1 ISLRMGMSFFGKNI
15 TGLIIQAKEFN
26 LILIGFYTLLFGLFM
41 GYLAYLS
48 LNYASQLASVS
59 VEGVAYS
66 AGLRGMGGIFSGAK
80 NFMQNSVRFGM
91 GASGAGYSR
100 APAAYKVGGAIHRT
114 ARAVTNSV
122 RNRANK
128 S

>member
-1 ISLRMGMSFFGKNI
+1 
-15 TGLIIQAKEFN
+15 
-26 LILIGFYTLLFGLFM
+26 
-41 GYLAYLS
+41 
-48 LNYASQLASVS
+48 
-59 VEGVAYS
+59 
-66 AGLRGMGGIFSGAK
+66 GGIFSGAK
-80 NFMQNSVRFGM
+80 NSVLNTVRFGM

-114 ARAVTNSV
+114 ARAVANAV